1 MDGGVQPAG
10 TRGSRLRGDKPPKS
24 VAGPDGGEGV
34 IEPDAAAP
42 IDAEESFGLACGV
55 VNGEGVAP
63 VIGVLKRGGGVS
75 EVKGAADGPIKARR
89 AAPDHL
95 QEGDEVENAG
105 KADGPEDHSR
115 LTLQYP
121 MFRRFHYGWV
131 NLVVAA
137 LAMVATLPGR
147 TQGLGL
153 VTEPLL
159 ADWGMDRVLFAT
171 VNLWATLFG
180 AVLCLPVGR
189 LTDRV
194 GPRMVITLVTL
205 ALGAAVVAMSRTAS
219 LPVLFVTLTL
229 TRALG
234 QSALSVVSLA
244 LVGKWFARRLNLAMG
259 IFALLVAMGFI
270 GAFPAVGAAVI
281 SGGWRTAWLG
291 VGLAVMLLA
300 PVAWLLVRDKPS
312 GGDVEELASQPSD
325 LTLGQALRTP
335 AFWLF
340 ALASAA
346 FGLVYSGIA
355 LFNQSILEL
364 KGFPAETYHRTL
376 VVSTVVG
383 LVCNFGAGWLGQWWP
398 MQRLIGIGM
407 AVLAGSLLGLPLVR
421 SALHVDLYAA
431 AMGAAGGIVTV
442 VFFSVWGQVFG
453 RTYLGRIQGC
463 AQAATVVA
471 SAVGPLLLAET
482 LARTGSYDLLF
493 FGLAGVVAMLG
504 IASWVVSTPVREGLL
519 S

>member
-1 MDGGVQPAG
+1 MPTARAG
-10 TRGSRLRGDKPPKS
+10 
-24 VAGPDGGEGV
+24 
-34 IEPDAAAP
+34 
-42 IDAEESFGLACGV
+42 
-55 VNGEGVAP
+55 
-63 VIGVLKRGGGVS
+63 
-75 EVKGAADGPIKARR
+75 
-89 AAPDHL
+89 
-95 QEGDEVENAG
+95 
-105 KADGPEDHSR
+105 
-115 LTLQYP
+115 
-121 MFRRFHYGWV
+121 FHYGWV
-131 NLVVAA
+131 NLVLAA

-159 ADWGMDRVLFAT
+159 ADWGMDRVMFAT
-171 VNLWATLFG
+171 VNLWATLVG
-180 AVLCLPVGR
+180 ALLCLPVGR
-189 LTDRV
+189 LTDRA
-194 GPRMVITLVTL
+194 GPRLVITVVTF

-259 IFALLVAMGFI
+259 IFAVLVAMGFI
-270 GAFPAVGAAVI
+270 GAFPAVGAAVL
-281 SGGWRTAWLG
+281 SHGWRTTWFWVGIAVALLG
-291 VGLAVMLLA
+291 
-300 PVAWLLVRDKPS
+300 PIAWLLVRDKPT
-312 GGDVEELASQPSD
+312 GDDMEALALQPSD
-325 LTLGQALRTP
+325 LTLGQALRTW

-340 ALASAA
+340 ALASSA

-364 KGFPAETYHRTL
+364 RGFPAETYHRTL
-376 VVSTVVG
+376 VVSTMVG
-383 LVCNFGAGWLGQWWP
+383 LLCNFGAGWLGQKWP

-407 AVLAGSLLGLPLVR
+407 AVLAASLAGLPMVR
-421 SALHVDLYAA
+421 TGLHVDLYAA

-442 VFFSVWGQVFG
+442 VFFSVWGQMFG
-453 RTYLGRIQGC
+453 RTHLGRIQGC

-471 SAVGPLLLAET
+471 SAVGPLLLAGT

-493 FGLAGVVAMLG
+493 FGLACVVAMLG
-504 IASWVVSTPVREGLL
+504 LASWLVPSPVREGLL

>member
-1 MDGGVQPAG
+1 
-10 TRGSRLRGDKPPKS
+10 
-24 VAGPDGGEGV
+24 
-34 IEPDAAAP
+34 
-42 IDAEESFGLACGV
+42 
-55 VNGEGVAP
+55 
-63 VIGVLKRGGGVS
+63 
-75 EVKGAADGPIKARR
+75 
-89 AAPDHL
+89 
-95 QEGDEVENAG
+95 
-105 KADGPEDHSR
+105 
-115 LTLQYP
+115 

-131 NLVVAA
+131 NLVLGAM
-137 LAMVATLPGR
+137 AMVATLPGR

-159 ADWGMDRVLFAT
+159 TDWKMDRVVFAQ

-189 LTDRV
+189 VTDRW
-194 GPRMVITLVTL
+194 GPRLVMTLVAAGL
-205 ALGAAVVAMSRTAS
+205 AAAVIAMSRTTS
-219 LPVLFVTLTL
+219 LAVLFVMMTF
-229 TRALG
+229 TRAMG

-259 IFALLVAMGFI
+259 IYAVMVAMGFI
-270 GAFPAVGAAVI
+270 AAFPAVGAAVI
-281 SGGWRTAWLG
+281 SNGWRAAWFG
-291 VGLAVMLLA
+291 VGIGVGLLA

-312 GGDVEELASQPSD
+312 GEDVEALTLQPSD
-325 LTLGQALRTP
+325 LTLGEALRTP

-376 VVSTVVG
+376 VVSTMVG
-383 LVCNFGAGWLGQWWP
+383 LVCNFAAGWVGQRWP

-407 AVLAGSLLGLPLVR
+407 TVLALSLAGLPLVR
-421 SALHVDLYAA
+421 TPLHADLYAA
-431 AMGAAGGIVTV
+431 AMGASGGIVTV

-453 RTYLGRIQGC
+453 RSHLGRIQGC
-463 AQAATVVA
+463 AQATTVVA

-482 LARTGSYDLLF
+482 LAATGSYDLLF
-493 FGLAGVVAMLG
+493 FGLAVAVALLG
-504 IASWVVSTPVREGLL
+504 ASSWVVPTPARRGLV

>member
-1 MDGGVQPAG
+1 
-10 TRGSRLRGDKPPKS
+10 
-24 VAGPDGGEGV
+24 
-34 IEPDAAAP
+34 
-42 IDAEESFGLACGV
+42 
-55 VNGEGVAP
+55 
-63 VIGVLKRGGGVS
+63 
-75 EVKGAADGPIKARR
+75 
-89 AAPDHL
+89 
-95 QEGDEVENAG
+95 
-105 KADGPEDHSR
+105 
-115 LTLQYP
+115 

-131 NLVVAA
+131 NLVLAA

-189 LTDRV
+189 VTDRW
-194 GPRMVITLVTL
+194 GPRLVITLVTVG
-205 ALGAAVVAMSRTAS
+205 LGVAVVVMSRTAS
-219 LPVLFVTLTL
+219 LPVLFLMLTL

-259 IFALLVAMGFI
+259 IFAVLVAMGFI
-270 GAFPAVGAAVI
+270 AAFPAVGAVVI
-281 SGGWRTAWLG
+281 ASGWRSAWFG
-291 VGLAVMLLA
+291 VGIGVALLA
-300 PVAWLLVRDKPS
+300 PVAWLLVRDRPT
-312 GGDVEELASQPSD
+312 GEDVEALNLQPSD

-340 ALASAA
+340 ALASSA

-376 VVSTVVG
+376 VVSTMVG
-383 LVCNFGAGWLGQWWP
+383 LACNFGAGWLGQKWP

-407 AVLAGSLLGLPLVR
+407 AVLALSLVGLPLVR
-421 SALHVDLYAA
+421 TPMHVDLYAA

-453 RTYLGRIQGC
+453 RSHLGRIQGC
-463 AQAATVVA
+463 AQATTVVA

-482 LARTGSYDLLF
+482 LAMTGSYDLLF
-493 FGLAGVVAMLG
+493 FGLAVVVALLG
-504 IASWVVSTPVREGLL
+504 IASWLVPTPVREGLL

>member
-1 MDGGVQPAG
+1 
-10 TRGSRLRGDKPPKS
+10 
-24 VAGPDGGEGV
+24 
-34 IEPDAAAP
+34 
-42 IDAEESFGLACGV
+42 
-55 VNGEGVAP
+55 
-63 VIGVLKRGGGVS
+63 
-75 EVKGAADGPIKARR
+75 
-89 AAPDHL
+89 
-95 QEGDEVENAG
+95 
-105 KADGPEDHSR
+105 
-115 LTLQYP
+115 

-131 NLVVAA
+131 NLVLAA

-159 ADWGMDRVLFAT
+159 ADWRMDRVLFAT

-189 LTDRV
+189 VTDRW
-194 GPRMVITLVTL
+194 GPRLVTTLVTL
-205 ALGAAVVAMSRTAS
+205 GLGFAVIVMSRTAS
-219 LPVLFVTLTL
+219 LPVLFVMLTL

-259 IFALLVAMGFI
+259 IFAVLVAMGFI
-270 GAFPAVGAAVI
+270 AAFPAVGAAVI
-281 SGGWRTAWLG
+281 SSGWRASWFG
-291 VGLAVMLLA
+291 VGIGVALLA

-312 GGDVEELASQPSD
+312 GEDVEALGLQPSD

-364 KGFPAETYHRTL
+364 KGFPAEIYHRTL
-376 VVSTVVG
+376 VVSTMVG
-383 LVCNFGAGWLGQWWP
+383 LACNFGAGWLGQKWP

-407 AVLAGSLLGLPLVR
+407 AVLALSLVGLPLVR
-421 SALHVDLYAA
+421 TPLHVDLYAA

-442 VFFSVWGQVFG
+442 VFFSAWGQVFG
-453 RTYLGRIQGC
+453 RSHLGRIQGC
-463 AQAATVVA
+463 AQATTVVA

-482 LARTGSYDLLF
+482 LALTGSYDLLF
-493 FGLAGVVAMLG
+493 FGLAVVVALLG
-504 IASWVVSTPVREGLL
+504 IASWLVPTPVREGLL